1 MVSLGYFYLTIQS
14 YMAKDSKWIINLT
27 VLSFMVSCFYTAKV
41 YERKRRDLF
50 IVCQNSP
57 FNMKV
62 ASALRDNVGD
72 YQPPWWY
79 NRHFGTMIPFGYNP
93 NLTYERE
100 IFTVEDACFAVDW
113 FPRKPVQQTSSSTA
127 LKICVF
133 YPGLGLGSQN
143 VRLLLMQYL
152 TCPVNTSSFLT
163 QWNPIISMVSEIC
176 TAVCTGNVAA
186 RILLCNSDFKRC
198 RYSSENI
205 TV

>member
-1 MVSLGYFYLTIQS
+1 MLQFVSSFEELMVSLGYFYLTIQS

-27 VLSFMVSCFYTAKV
+27 VLSFMISCFYTAKV

-57 FNMKV
+57 FNIKV
-62 ASALRDNVGD
+62 ASALRDNIGD

-113 FPRKPVQQTSSSTA
+113 FPRKPVQQTSSSKA
-127 LKICVF
+127 FKICVF

-143 VRLLLMQYL
+143 VRSYL
-152 TCPVNTSSFLT
+152 
-163 QWNPIISMVSEIC
+163 I
-176 TAVCTGNVAA
+176 
-186 RILLCNSDFKRC
+186 
-198 RYSSENI
+198 
-205 TV
+205 